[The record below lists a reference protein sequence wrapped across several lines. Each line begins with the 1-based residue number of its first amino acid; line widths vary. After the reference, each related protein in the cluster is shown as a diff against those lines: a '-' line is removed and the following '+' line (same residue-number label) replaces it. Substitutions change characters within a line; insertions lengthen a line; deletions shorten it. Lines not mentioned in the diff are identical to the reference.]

1 MSSWLILAIAVVY
14 LVVAVDFL
22 IQGQA
27 GLAVTFVGFCLGNL
41 GLYLQT

>member
-14 LVVAVDFL
+14 LVIALDLFTK
-22 IQGQA
+22 GQTA
-27 GLAVTFVGFCLGNL
+27 MAITFVGFCLGNF